1 MAPSARPD
9 AIPPPRL
16 ARLLIVLVLSG
27 LAAPASAQVVGGG
40 LNTRVN
46 GSDGGSCQAGTCRV
60 DGGIGAGPNGFYRF
74 RQFDTRQGVDGVT
87 IDNRG
92 RTNVVVGVT
101 HPQGSFLNK
110 PLALSEAANL
120 FWLSPGGIWLGRGAS
135 FSPVNTLLLST
146 ATSLNLGQGSGF
158 DVLRTTAA
166 EAAGLSGIPDPS
178 QPATLSLGTLQDLGL
193 RAPGPVVLAGGRL
206 QVDRSLLIQ
215 APQSALQAV
224 AGAGSSLQAGEEVS
238 LQAQRLDLSDLQIST
253 GSPGQRGLVTL
264 RTLTPAGER
273 EGGITLTNSTLQGFN
288 VQVSGG
294 SVDLTN
300 SAIEASKGLIRLQ
313 STAPEGGIQLSN
325 SRLDLEAHS
334 LAEISA
340 PALRTLGAATYAITP
355 LIHLQAN
362 GDLSIRDGSQL
373 NASQDL
379 SVLRQALASRGE
391 PPLDP
396 AAISLVST
404 SGNVVLESERAVRI
418 AQSRLS
424 ADASDNLAGN
434 IAIVARGA
442 AEGIQIDASTLSAR
456 GGAGSGDIRLSSASG
471 IGIRASQLL
480 TESGRAPSS
489 DGITAD
495 WDNWLPFTFSGGE
508 ITLLNTSATRPI
520 SVESSRLEALTH
532 TREGVLMPFRFDA
545 TTGATFQLSDNHD
558 ELDAMAVF
566 TTDNSGNPIGVFPQ
580 GRLVLVSDGGI
591 QISNRSQLDA
601 GSHPQADPANLEAF
615 GGRIT
620 LLNRSTGAPLEVL
633 DSSLLNRSDPS
644 TALTFSPFDPSQPLP
659 VGRPGQLELW
669 SAGGLA
675 IRGSQ
680 VDGGQDSTVAL
691 ASLTP
696 ADLQGSSLV
705 RGAGAPLEGIN
716 PRSGQTA
723 LLDPP
728 STGGPEGPISAQ
740 DPVLGRLIEDSRTV
754 GVQAAVQVVITPAP
768 VPTDPPVIT
777 VQRVNPLDPQPPPP
791 PIINPTPQELE
802 TVLGKE
808 GAAPIVALLSP
819 PPTLSSS
826 PPPTLSSS
834 PPPTLSSSLTP
845 RKLPPDPLPSTA
857 TSPVAP
863 ASPIENGSNAV
874 SLVAP
879 SSPIEN
885 GSSKVDLQPSGS
897 RGTALASVGGTSR
910 LASLDAATAAL
921 DFSQSEQRGQRTT
934 LAGLGLASAP
944 GAGQTPTTS
953 WLQEQLRA
961 MGTSLELRL
970 GRPYRPAIVRLSL
983 TPGSRGDA
991 TLDLLYLPPQG
1002 DVQGWRLDVPEV
1014 RLRSLIARLQEQLS
1028 RMEQT
1033 DLETPGTASAQLS
1046 QLLLQ
1051 PLLPALRK
1059 DGINALLLSVD
1070 RGLQGIPYAALPV
1083 APGVLLGDAYALT
1096 LTPSLGLTNLAAT
1109 AGMAVQGR
1117 MLLGGSSRFPNGL
1130 ADLPLVRQELHTL
1143 AAENSSDL
1151 LLDSG
1156 FTDRSLLRAAGSTNY
1171 RRVHL
1176 ATHALFRGGQ
1186 PTVARLYT
1194 SSGELNLSDLA
1205 RSLREGP
1212 SRGGLDLLSLSAC
1225 RTALGDEQS
1234 ELGLVGLALR
1244 TGSRSALGTLWFVDD
1259 AVSAAFFVEFYR
1271 QLARGLPKD
1280 EALRVT
1286 RLAFRQGTIRLQGDR
1301 LVDAQAR
1308 TLVAGLSPGDRRRL
1322 IEGLRHPYFW
1332 AGITLSGS
1340 PW

>member
-1 MAPSARPD
+1 MAPLAPPD
-9 AIPPPRL
+9 PIHPPRL
-16 ARLLIVLVLSG
+16 VRLLIVLVLSG

-120 FWLSPGGIWLGRGAS
+120 FWVSPGGIWLGRGAS

-264 RTLTPAGER
+264 RSLTPAGER

-340 PALRTLGAATYAITP
+340 PAYRPVGVAIYAITP
-355 LIHLQAN
+355 LIHLQAS
-362 GDLSIRDGSQL
+362 GDLSIRDSSQL

-379 SVLRQALASRGE
+379 GNLRQALASRGE

-418 AQSRLS
+418 DQSRLS

-456 GGAGSGDIRLSSASG
+456 GGGGSGDIRLSSAGG
-471 IGIRASQLL
+471 IGISASQLL
-480 TESGRAPSS
+480 TESGRAPSF

-495 WDNWLPFTFSGGE
+495 WDTWLPFTFSGGE
-508 ITLLNTSATRPI
+508 ITLLNTSTTQPI
-520 SVESSRLEALTH
+520 RVDGSRLEALTH
-532 TREGVLMPFRFDA
+532 TREGVLQPFLFDA
-545 TTGATFQLSDNHD
+545 AQQTTFQLSDDHD
-558 ELDAMAVF
+558 VGDAMGF
-566 TTDNSGNPIGVFPQ
+566 TTDNSDNPIGVFPQ

-591 QISNRSQLDA
+591 RISNRSQLDT
-601 GSHPQADPANLEAF
+601 GSHPHADPATLDAF

-620 LLNRSTGAPLEVL
+620 LVNRSAGAALEVQ
-633 DSSLLNRSDPS
+633 DSTLLNRNDPA
-644 TALTFSPFDPSQPLP
+644 TALSFSPYDPSQPLP

-669 SAGGLA
+669 SAGDLA
-675 IRGSQ
+675 IRASQ
-680 VDGGQDSTVAL
+680 VDGGQDGTMTL

-696 ADLQGSSLV
+696 PDLQGSSLV
-705 RGAGAPLEGIN
+705 RGNGGPLEGITL
-716 PRSGQTA
+716 RSGQEA
-723 LLDPP
+723 LLNPP
-728 STGGPEGPISAQ
+728 NVGEPEGPISNQ
-740 DPVLGRLIEDSRTV
+740 DPVLGRLIKDSRTV
-754 GVQAAVQVVITPAP
+754 GEKAAVQVVIKPAP
-768 VPTDPPVIT
+768 DPTEPPVIT
-777 VQRVNPLDPQPPPP
+777 VQRFDPLDPKPPP
-791 PIINPTPQELE
+791 PITISTPEVLE
-802 TVLGKE
+802 QVLSLEQALSKE
-808 GAAPIVALLSP
+808 AAAPIVALLSP
-819 PPTLSSS
+819 PPT
-826 PPPTLSSS
+826 PP
-834 PPPTLSSSLTP
+834 SSLTP
-845 RKLPPDPLPSTA
+845 RKLPPDPVPTPEA
-857 TSPVAP
+857 
-863 ASPIENGSNAV
+863 

-885 GSSKVDLQPSGS
+885 GSNAVNLLAASSLIENASSKVDLQPSGS
-897 RGTALASVGGTSR
+897 RGTALASASGTSR
-910 LASLDAATAAL
+910 QASLDAATAAL
-921 DFSQSEQRGQRTT
+921 GFSQSEQRGQRTT
-934 LAGLGLASAP
+934 L
-944 GAGQTPTTS
+944 
-953 WLQEQLRA
+953 
-961 MGTSLELRL
+961 
-970 GRPYRPAIVRLSL
+970 
-983 TPGSRGDA
+983 
-991 TLDLLYLPPQG
+991 
-1002 DVQGWRLDVPEV
+1002 
-1014 RLRSLIARLQEQLS
+1014 
-1028 RMEQT
+1028 
-1033 DLETPGTASAQLS
+1033 
-1046 QLLLQ
+1046 
-1051 PLLPALRK
+1051 
-1059 DGINALLLSVD
+1059 
-1070 RGLQGIPYAALPV
+1070 
-1083 APGVLLGDAYALT
+1083 
-1096 LTPSLGLTNLAAT
+1096 
-1109 AGMAVQGR
+1109 
-1117 MLLGGSSRFPNGL
+1117 
-1130 ADLPLVRQELHTL
+1130 
-1143 AAENSSDL
+1143 
-1151 LLDSG
+1151 
-1156 FTDRSLLRAAGSTNY
+1156 
-1171 RRVHL
+1171 
-1176 ATHALFRGGQ
+1176 
-1186 PTVARLYT
+1186 
-1194 SSGELNLSDLA
+1194 
-1205 RSLREGP
+1205 
-1212 SRGGLDLLSLSAC
+1212 
-1225 RTALGDEQS
+1225 
-1234 ELGLVGLALR
+1234 
-1244 TGSRSALGTLWFVDD
+1244 
-1259 AVSAAFFVEFYR
+1259 
-1271 QLARGLPKD
+1271 
-1280 EALRVT
+1280 
-1286 RLAFRQGTIRLQGDR
+1286 
-1301 LVDAQAR
+1301 
-1308 TLVAGLSPGDRRRL
+1308 
-1322 IEGLRHPYFW
+1322 
-1332 AGITLSGS
+1332 
-1340 PW
+1340 

>member
-9 AIPPPRL
+9 AIPPQRL
-16 ARLLIVLVLSG
+16 GRRLFTLLVCG

-74 RQFDTRQGVDGVT
+74 RRFDTRQGVEGVT

-101 HPQGSFLNK
+101 HAQGTFLNK

-120 FWLSPGGIWLGRGAS
+120 FWVSPGGIWLGRGAS

-146 ATSLNLGQGSGF
+146 ATSLNLGQGKGF
-158 DVLRTTAA
+158 DVLRTTA
-166 EAAGLSGIPDPS
+166 EETAGLNGVPDLS
-178 QPATLSLGTLQDLGL
+178 QPAQVSMATLNDLGL
-193 RAPGPVVLAGGRL
+193 AAPGPVVLAGGRL

-215 APQSALQAV
+215 APLSALQAV
-224 AGAGSSLQAGEEVS
+224 TGAGSSLQAGEEVT
-238 LQAQRLDLSDLQIST
+238 LQAQRLDLSDLQLST

-273 EGGITLTNSTLQGFN
+273 EGGIALANSTLQGLV
-288 VQVSGG
+288 VQVIGG

-300 SAIEASKGLIRLQ
+300 SVIEAPKGLIRLQ

-334 LAEISA
+334 LADLSS
-340 PALRTLGAATYAITP
+340 PVFRTGGAATYGITP
-355 LIHLQAN
+355 LIHLQAS
-362 GDLSIRDGSQL
+362 GELSIRDKSQL

-379 SVLRQALASRGE
+379 SVLRQTLASQGE
-391 PPLDP
+391 PPLDS

-418 AQSRLS
+418 AHSTLR
-424 ADASDNLAGN
+424 ADASDNLSGN
-434 IAIVARGA
+434 IGIVARGA
-442 AEGIQIDASTLSAR
+442 DGGIQIDASTLSAR
-456 GGAGSGDIRLSSASG
+456 GGAGSGDIRLSSAAG
-471 IGIRASQLL
+471 IGIRSSQLL
-480 TESGRAPSS
+480 TETGRAPSS
-489 DGITAD
+489 NGSTAD
-495 WDNWLPFTFSGGE
+495 WDSWLPFTFSGGE
-508 ITLLNTSATRPI
+508 ITLLNTSTTRPI
-520 SVESSRLEALTH
+520 SVEGSRLDALTH
-532 TREGVLMPFRFDA
+532 TRDGVLQPNLFDA
-545 TTGATFQLSDNHD
+545 TTGSPFQLSDDHD
-558 ELDAMAVF
+558 AGDGMGF
-566 TTDNSGNPIGVFPQ
+566 TNDNNGNPIGVFPQ
-580 GRLVLVSDGGI
+580 GRLMLVSDGGI
-591 QISNRSQLDA
+591 RISNRSQLDA
-601 GSHPQADPANLEAF
+601 GSHLPADPANLEAF

-620 LLNRSTGAPLEVL
+620 LLNRSTGAALEVL

-644 TALTFSPFDPSQPLP
+644 TALTFSLSDPSQPLL

-675 IRGSQ
+675 IRGSL
-680 VDGGQDSTVAL
+680 VDGGQDGTVTL

-705 RGAGAPLEGIN
+705 RGTGAPLEAIN
-716 PRSGQTA
+716 LRSGQAA
-723 LLDPP
+723 LLNPP
-728 STGGPEGPISAQ
+728 STRGSEGPIGVQ
-740 DPVLGRLIEDSRTV
+740 DPVLSRLFEESRTV
-754 GVQAAVQVVITPAP
+754 GVKAAVQVVITPAP
-768 VPTDPPVIT
+768 VPNDPPVIKI
-777 VQRVNPLDPQPPPP
+777 QRFNPLDPKPPPP
-791 PIINPTPQELE
+791 PITNPTPQELE

-819 PPTLSSS
+819 PLTSSTFS
-826 PPPTLSSS
+826 LT
-834 PPPTLSSSLTP
+834 TFSLTP
-845 RKLPPDPLPSTA
+845 RELPPDPVLSAA
-857 TSPVAP
+857 TSMVAP
-863 ASPIENGSNAV
+863 ASPIETA
-874 SLVAP
+874 
-879 SSPIEN
+879 
-885 GSSKVDLQPSGS
+885 SSKVDPQPSGS
-897 RGTALASVGGTSR
+897 TVTAVASASGTSR
-910 LASLDAATAAL
+910 QASLDAATAAL
-921 DFSQSEQRGQRTT
+921 GFSQSEQQSQRTT
-934 LAGLGLASAP
+934 LEGLGLASAP
-944 GAGQTPTTS
+944 GAGQIPTTS

-961 MGTSLELRL
+961 MGTSLDRRL
-970 GRPYRPAIVRLSL
+970 SSPYRPAIVRLSL
-983 TPGSRGDA
+983 TPGSRGDG
-991 TLDLLYLPPQG
+991 TLDLLYLPPHG
-1002 DVQGWRLDVPEV
+1002 NVQGWRVDVPEV

-1028 RMEQT
+1028 RMEQP
-1033 DLETPGTASAQLS
+1033 DLESPGTASAQLS

-1051 PLLPALRK
+1051 PLLPSLRK

-1070 RGLQGIPYAALPV
+1070 RGLQAIPYAALPV
-1083 APGVLLGDAYALT
+1083 APGVLLGDVYALT

-1109 AGMAVQGR
+1109 AGILGPGR
-1117 MLLGGSSRFPNGL
+1117 MLLGGSSRFTNGL
-1130 ADLPLVRQELHTL
+1130 ADLPLVRQELQTL

-1151 LLDSG
+1151 LLDAG
-1156 FTDRSLLRAAGSTNY
+1156 FSDRSLLLAAGSTNY

-1176 ATHALFRGGQ
+1176 ATHAEFRGGR

-1194 SSGELNLSDLA
+1194 SSGDLNLSDLA
-1205 RSLREGP
+1205 RTLREGP
-1212 SRGGLDLLSLSAC
+1212 NRGGLDLLSLSAC

-1271 QLARGLPKD
+1271 QLGRGLPKD

-1286 RLAFRQGTIRLQGDR
+1286 RLAFRQGAIRLQGDR
-1301 LVDAQAR
+1301 IVDAQAR
-1308 TLVAGLSPGDRRRL
+1308 TLVAGLSPGDRLRL
-1322 IEGLRHPYFW
+1322 AQGLSHPYFW
-1332 AGITLSGS
+1332 AGMTLSGS

>member
-9 AIPPPRL
+9 AIPPQRL
-16 ARLLIVLVLSG
+16 GRRLFTLLVCG

-60 DGGIGAGPNGFYRF
+60 EGGIGAGPNGFYRF

-101 HPQGSFLNK
+101 APQGTFLNK

-146 ATSLNLGQGSGF
+146 ATSLNLGQGKGF
-158 DVLRTTAA
+158 DALRTTA
-166 EAAGLSGIPDPS
+166 EQAAGLNGVPDPS
-178 QPATLSLGTLQDLGL
+178 QPAIVSKASLNDLGL
-193 RAPGPVVLAGGRL
+193 AAPGPVVLAGGRL

-215 APQSALQAV
+215 APLSALQAV

-238 LQAQRLDLSDLQIST
+238 LQAQRLNLSDLQIST

-273 EGGITLTNSTLQGFN
+273 EGSIALADSTLQGRV
-288 VQVSGG
+288 VQVVGG

-300 SAIEASKGLIRLQ
+300 SAIEAPKGLIRLQ

-334 LAEISA
+334 LAELSA
-340 PALRTLGAATYAITP
+340 PAFRTLGAATYAITP
-355 LIHLQAN
+355 LIHLQAS

-379 SVLRQALASRGE
+379 NVLRQELASRGE

-418 AQSRLS
+418 DRSRLR

-434 IAIVARGA
+434 IGIVARGA
-442 AEGIQIDASTLSAR
+442 AEGIQVDASTLSAR

-480 TESGRAPSS
+480 SESGRAPSS

-495 WDNWLPFTFSGGE
+495 WDTWLPFTFSGGE
-508 ITLLNTSATRPI
+508 ITLLNTSETRPI

-545 TTGATFQLSDNHD
+545 TTGASFQLSDNHD
-558 ELDAMAVF
+558 ELDSMAVF

-675 IRGSQ
+675 ILGSQ

-777 VQRVNPLDPQPPPP
+777 VLRVNPLDPKPPPP

-819 PPTLSSS
+819 PPT
-826 PPPTLSSS
+826 P
-834 PPPTLSSSLTP
+834 SSSLTP

-857 TSPVAP
+857 VSP
-863 ASPIENGSNAV
+863 
-874 SLVAP
+874 VAP

-885 GSSKVDLQPSGS
+885 ASSKVDLQPGGS

-910 LASLDAATAAL
+910 QTSLDAATAAL
-921 DFSQSEQRGQRTT
+921 GFSQSEQRSQRTT
-934 LAGLGLASAP
+934 LEGLGLASAP

-953 WLQEQLRA
+953 WLQEQMRA
-961 MGTSLELRL
+961 MGTSLERRL

-1028 RMEQT
+1028 RMEQP
-1033 DLETPGTASAQLS
+1033 DLEAPGTASSQLS

-1070 RGLQGIPYAALPV
+1070 RGLQAIPYAALPV

-1130 ADLPLVRQELHTL
+1130 ADLPLVRQELQTL

-1151 LLDSG
+1151 LLDSD
-1156 FTDRSLLRAAGSTNY
+1156 FSERSLLLAAGSTNY

-1176 ATHALFRGGQ
+1176 ATHAVFQGGR

-1271 QLARGLPKD
+1271 QLGRGLPKD

-1286 RLAFRQGTIRLQGDR
+1286 RLAFRQGTIRLQDDR
-1301 LVDAQAR
+1301 IVDAQAK
-1308 TLVAGLSPGDRRRL
+1308 TLVAGLSPGDRLRL
-1322 IEGLRHPYFW
+1322 AEGLSHPYFW
-1332 AGITLSGS
+1332 AGMTLSGS

>member
-1 MAPSARPD
+1 MAPSARTD
-9 AIPPPRL
+9 AIPPQHLGRRL
-16 ARLLIVLVLSG
+16 FTLVVCG

-101 HPQGSFLNK
+101 APQGTFLNK

-146 ATSLNLGQGSGF
+146 ATSLNLGQGKGF
-158 DVLRTTAA
+158 DALRTTA
-166 EAAGLSGIPDPS
+166 EQAAGLNGVPDPS
-178 QPATLSLGTLQDLGL
+178 QPAIVSMGTLNDLGL
-193 RAPGPVVLAGGRL
+193 TAPGPVVLAGGRL

-215 APQSALQAV
+215 APLSALQAV

-238 LQAQRLDLSDLQIST
+238 LQAQRLNLSDLQIST
-253 GSPGQRGLVTL
+253 GSPGQLGLVTL

-273 EGGITLTNSTLQGFN
+273 EGGIALADSTLQGHV
-288 VQVSGG
+288 VQVVGG

-300 SAIEASKGLIRLQ
+300 SAIEAPKGLIRLQ

-334 LAEISA
+334 LAELSA
-340 PALRTLGAATYAITP
+340 PASRILGGATYAITP
-355 LIHLQAN
+355 LIHLQAS

-379 SVLRQALASRGE
+379 SVVRQALASRGE

-418 AQSRLS
+418 AHSSLR
-424 ADASDNLAGN
+424 ADASDNLSGN
-434 IAIVARGA
+434 IGIVARGA
-442 AEGIQIDASTLSAR
+442 AEGIQVDASTLSAR

-480 TESGRAPSS
+480 SESGRAPSS

-495 WDNWLPFTFSGGE
+495 WDTWLPFTFSGGE

-532 TREGVLMPFRFDA
+532 TREGALQPFRFDA
-545 TTGATFQLSDNHD
+545 TTGATFQLDDVHD
-558 ELDAMAVF
+558 VGDAMAVF

-644 TALTFSPFDPSQPLP
+644 TALTFSPFDPSQPLLL
-659 VGRPGQLELW
+659 GRPGQLELW

-754 GVQAAVQVVITPAP
+754 RVQAAVQVVFTTAP
-768 VPTDPPVIT
+768 VPTDPLVIT

-791 PIINPTPQELE
+791 PIINPTPKELE

-826 PPPTLSSS
+826 
-834 PPPTLSSSLTP
+834 LTP

-857 TSPVAP
+857 TSPAPP

-879 SSPIEN
+879 SSPIKN
-885 GSSKVDLQPSGS
+885 ASSKVDLQPSGS
-897 RGTALASVGGTSR
+897 RGTALASVGDTSR
-910 LASLDAATAAL
+910 QASVDAATAAL
-921 DFSQSEQRGQRTT
+921 DFSQSEQRSQRTT
-934 LAGLGLASAP
+934 LEGLGLASAP

-953 WLQEQLRA
+953 WLQEQMRA

-1014 RLRSLIARLQEQLS
+1014 RLRSLTARLQEQLS
-1028 RMEQT
+1028 RMEQP
-1033 DLETPGTASAQLS
+1033 DLEAPGTASAQLS

-1070 RGLQGIPYAALPV
+1070 RGLQAIPYAALPV

-1109 AGMAVQGR
+1109 AGMPVPGR

-1130 ADLPLVRQELHTL
+1130 ADLPLVRQELQTL

-1156 FTDRSLLRAAGSTNY
+1156 FSERSLLLAAGSTNY

-1176 ATHALFRGGQ
+1176 ATHAEFRGGR

-1271 QLARGLPKD
+1271 QLGRGLPKD

-1286 RLAFRQGTIRLQGDR
+1286 RLAFRQGTIRLQDDR
-1301 LVDAQAR
+1301 IVDAQAK
-1308 TLVAGLSPGDRRRL
+1308 TLVAGLSPSDRLRL
-1322 IEGLRHPYFW
+1322 AEGLSHPYFW
-1332 AGITLSGS
+1332 AGMTLSGS

>member
-9 AIPPPRL
+9 AIPPQRL
-16 ARLLIVLVLSG
+16 GRRLFTLLVCG

-60 DGGIGAGPNGFYRF
+60 EGGIGAGPNGFYRF

-101 HPQGSFLNK
+101 APQGTFLNK

-146 ATSLNLGQGSGF
+146 ATSLNLGQGKGF
-158 DVLRTTAA
+158 DALRTTA
-166 EAAGLSGIPDPS
+166 EQAAGLNGVPDPS
-178 QPATLSLGTLQDLGL
+178 QPAIVSKASLNDLGL
-193 RAPGPVVLAGGRL
+193 AAPGPVVLAGGRL

-215 APQSALQAV
+215 APLSALQAV

-238 LQAQRLDLSDLQIST
+238 LQAQRLNLSDLQIST

-264 RTLTPAGER
+264 GTLTPAGER
-273 EGGITLTNSTLQGFN
+273 EGGIALADSTLQGRV
-288 VQVSGG
+288 VQVVGG

-300 SAIEASKGLIRLQ
+300 SAIEAPKGLIRLQ

-334 LAEISA
+334 LAELSA
-340 PALRTLGAATYAITP
+340 PAFRTLGAATYAITP
-355 LIHLQAN
+355 LIHLQAS

-379 SVLRQALASRGE
+379 NVLRQALASRGE

-418 AQSRLS
+418 DRSRLR

-434 IAIVARGA
+434 IGIVARGA
-442 AEGIQIDASTLSAR
+442 AEGIQVDASTLSAR

-480 TESGRAPSS
+480 SESGRAPSS

-495 WDNWLPFTFSGGE
+495 WDTWLPFTFSGGE
-508 ITLLNTSATRPI
+508 ITLLNTSETRPI

-545 TTGATFQLSDNHD
+545 TTGATFQLDDVHD
-558 ELDAMAVF
+558 VGDAMAL
-566 TTDNSGNPIGVFPQ
+566 TYDNSGNPIGVFPQ

-591 QISNRSQLDA
+591 QISKLSQLDA

-675 IRGSQ
+675 ILGSQ

-777 VQRVNPLDPQPPPP
+777 VLRVNPLDPKPPPP

-819 PPTLSSS
+819 PPT
-826 PPPTLSSS
+826 P
-834 PPPTLSSSLTP
+834 SSSLTP

-863 ASPIENGSNAV
+863 
-874 SLVAP
+874 

-885 GSSKVDLQPSGS
+885 ASSKIDLQPGGS

-910 LASLDAATAAL
+910 KTSLDAATAAL
-921 DFSQSEQRGQRTT
+921 GFSQSEQRSQRTT
-934 LAGLGLASAP
+934 LEGLGLASAP

-961 MGTSLELRL
+961 MGTSLERRL

-1028 RMEQT
+1028 RMEQP
-1033 DLETPGTASAQLS
+1033 DLEAPGTASSQLS

-1070 RGLQGIPYAALPV
+1070 RGLQAIPYAALPV

-1130 ADLPLVRQELHTL
+1130 ADLPLVRQELQTL

-1151 LLDSG
+1151 LLDSD
-1156 FTDRSLLRAAGSTNY
+1156 FSERSLLLAAGSTNY

-1176 ATHALFRGGQ
+1176 ATHAVFRGGR

-1271 QLARGLPKD
+1271 QLGRGLPKD

-1286 RLAFRQGTIRLQGDR
+1286 RLAFRQGTIRLQDDR
-1301 LVDAQAR
+1301 IVDAQAK
-1308 TLVAGLSPGDRRRL
+1308 TLVAGLSPGDRLRL
-1322 IEGLRHPYFW
+1322 AEGLSHPYFW
-1332 AGITLSGS
+1332 AGMTLSGS

>member
-9 AIPPPRL
+9 AIHPQRL
-16 ARLLIVLVLSG
+16 GRRLFTLLVCG

-60 DGGIGAGPNGFYRF
+60 EGGIGAGPNGFYRF

-101 HPQGSFLNK
+101 APQGTFLNK

-146 ATSLNLGQGSGF
+146 ATSLNLGQGKGF
-158 DVLRTTAA
+158 DALRTTA
-166 EAAGLSGIPDPS
+166 EQAAGLNGVPDPS
-178 QPATLSLGTLQDLGL
+178 QPAIVSKASLNDLGL
-193 RAPGPVVLAGGRL
+193 TAPGPVVLAGGRL

-215 APQSALQAV
+215 APLSTLQAV

-238 LQAQRLDLSDLQIST
+238 LQAQRLNLSDLQIST

-264 RTLTPAGER
+264 GTLTPADER
-273 EGGITLTNSTLQGFN
+273 EGGIALADSTLQGRV
-288 VQVSGG
+288 VQVVGG

-300 SAIEASKGLIRLQ
+300 SAIEAPKGLIRLQ

-334 LAEISA
+334 LAELSA
-340 PALRTLGAATYAITP
+340 PASITLGAATYEITP
-355 LIHLQAN
+355 LIHLQAS
-362 GDLSIRDGSQL
+362 GDLSIRAGSQL

-379 SVLRQALASRGE
+379 NVLRQELASRGE

-396 AAISLVST
+396 AAISLLST

-418 AQSRLS
+418 AHSSLR

-434 IAIVARGA
+434 IGIVARGA
-442 AEGIQIDASTLSAR
+442 AEGIQVDASTLSAR

-480 TESGRAPSS
+480 SESGRAPSS

-495 WDNWLPFTFSGGE
+495 WDTWLPFTFSGGE
-508 ITLLNTSATRPI
+508 ITLLNTSETRPI

-545 TTGATFQLSDNHD
+545 TTGATFQLDDVHD
-558 ELDAMAVF
+558 VGDAMAL
-566 TTDNSGNPIGVFPQ
+566 TYDNSGNPIGVFPQ

-669 SAGGLA
+669 SAGALA
-675 IRGSQ
+675 ILGSQ

-728 STGGPEGPISAQ
+728 STGGPEGPISAH

-777 VQRVNPLDPQPPPP
+777 VLRVNPLDPKPPPP

-863 ASPIENGSNAV
+863 ASPIENASR
-874 SLVAP
+874 
-879 SSPIEN
+879 
-885 GSSKVDLQPSGS
+885 KVDLQPSGS

-953 WLQEQLRA
+953 WLQEQMRA
-961 MGTSLELRL
+961 MGTSLERRL

-1028 RMEQT
+1028 RMEQPE
-1033 DLETPGTASAQLS
+1033 LEAPGTASAQLS

-1070 RGLQGIPYAALPV
+1070 RGLQAIPYAALPV

-1109 AGMAVQGR
+1109 AGMPVQGR

-1130 ADLPLVRQELHTL
+1130 ADLPLVRQELQTL

-1156 FTDRSLLRAAGSTNY
+1156 FSERSLLLAAGSTNY

-1176 ATHALFRGGQ
+1176 ATHAEFRGGR

-1205 RSLREGP
+1205 RTLREGP

-1271 QLARGLPKD
+1271 QLGRGLPKD

-1286 RLAFRQGTIRLQGDR
+1286 RLAFRQGTIRLQDDR
-1301 LVDAQAR
+1301 IVDAQAK
-1308 TLVAGLSPGDRRRL
+1308 TLVAGLSPGDRLRL
-1322 IEGLRHPYFW
+1322 AEGLSHPYFW

>member
-9 AIPPPRL
+9 AIPPQRL
-16 ARLLIVLVLSG
+16 GRRLFTLLVCG

-60 DGGIGAGPNGFYRF
+60 EGGIGAGPNGFYRF

-101 HPQGSFLNK
+101 APQGTFLNK

-146 ATSLNLGQGSGF
+146 ATSLNLGQGKGF
-158 DVLRTTAA
+158 DALRTTA
-166 EAAGLSGIPDPS
+166 EQAAGLNGVPDPS
-178 QPATLSLGTLQDLGL
+178 QPAIVSMGTLNDLGL
-193 RAPGPVVLAGGRL
+193 AAPGPVVLAGGRL

-215 APQSALQAV
+215 APLSALQAV

-238 LQAQRLDLSDLQIST
+238 LQAQRLNLSDLQIST

-264 RTLTPAGER
+264 GTLTPAGER
-273 EGGITLTNSTLQGFN
+273 EGGIALADSTLQGRV
-288 VQVSGG
+288 VQVVGG

-300 SAIEASKGLIRLQ
+300 SAIEAPKGLIRLQ

-334 LAEISA
+334 LAELSA
-340 PALRTLGAATYAITP
+340 PAFRTLGAATYAITP
-355 LIHLQAN
+355 LIHLQAS

-379 SVLRQALASRGE
+379 NVLRQELASRGE

-418 AQSRLS
+418 DRSRLR

-434 IAIVARGA
+434 IGIVARGA
-442 AEGIQIDASTLSAR
+442 AEGIQVDASTLSAR

-480 TESGRAPSS
+480 SESGRAPSS

-495 WDNWLPFTFSGGE
+495 WDTWLPFTFSGGE
-508 ITLLNTSATRPI
+508 ITLLNTSETRPI

-545 TTGATFQLSDNHD
+545 TTGATFQLDDVHD
-558 ELDAMAVF
+558 VGDAMAL
-566 TTDNSGNPIGVFPQ
+566 TYDNSGNPIGVFPQ

-591 QISNRSQLDA
+591 QISKLSQLDA

-675 IRGSQ
+675 ILGSQ

-777 VQRVNPLDPQPPPP
+777 VLRVNPLDPKPPPP

-819 PPTLSSS
+819 PPT
-826 PPPTLSSS
+826 P
-834 PPPTLSSSLTP
+834 SSSLTP

-863 ASPIENGSNAV
+863 
-874 SLVAP
+874 

-885 GSSKVDLQPSGS
+885 ASSKIDLQPGGS

-910 LASLDAATAAL
+910 KTSLDAATAAL
-921 DFSQSEQRGQRTT
+921 GFSQSEQRSQRTT
-934 LAGLGLASAP
+934 LEGLGLASAP

-961 MGTSLELRL
+961 MGTSLERRL

-1028 RMEQT
+1028 RMEQP
-1033 DLETPGTASAQLS
+1033 DLEAPGTASSQLS

-1070 RGLQGIPYAALPV
+1070 RRGLQAIPYAALPV

-1130 ADLPLVRQELHTL
+1130 ADLPLVRQELQTL

-1151 LLDSG
+1151 LLDSD
-1156 FTDRSLLRAAGSTNY
+1156 FSERSLLLAAGSTNY

-1176 ATHALFRGGQ
+1176 ATHAVFRGGR

-1271 QLARGLPKD
+1271 QLGRGLPKD

-1286 RLAFRQGTIRLQGDR
+1286 RLAFRQGTIRLQDDR
-1301 LVDAQAR
+1301 IVDAQAK
-1308 TLVAGLSPGDRRRL
+1308 TLVAGLSPGDRLRL
-1322 IEGLRHPYFW
+1322 AEGLSHPYFW
-1332 AGITLSGS
+1332 AGMTLSGS

>member
-1 MAPSARPD
+1 MAPFAPSDP
-9 AIPPPRL
+9 IHPPRPV
-16 ARLLIVLVLSG
+16 RLLVVLLLSG
-27 LAAPASAQVVGGG
+27 LAAPAGAQVVGGG

-166 EAAGLSGIPDPS
+166 EAAGLSGVPDPS

-264 RTLTPAGER
+264 RTLTAAGER

-288 VQVSGG
+288 VQAIGG

-325 SRLDLEAHS
+325 SRLDLEPHS
-334 LAEISA
+334 LAELSA
-340 PALRTLGAATYAITP
+340 PALRILGGATYAITP
-355 LIHLQAN
+355 LIHLQAS

-379 SVLRQALASRGE
+379 NVLRQALASRGE

-418 AQSRLS
+418 AHSSLR

-434 IAIVARGA
+434 IGIVARGA

-495 WDNWLPFTFSGGE
+495 WDSWLPFTFSGGE

-532 TREGVLMPFRFDA
+532 TREGVLQPFRFDA
-545 TTGATFQLSDNHD
+545 TTGSSFLFSDVHD
-558 ELDAMAVF
+558 ELDSMAVF
-566 TTDNSGNPIGVFPQ
+566 TTDNSGNPIGVFPE

-644 TALTFSPFDPSQPLP
+644 TALTFSPFDPSQPLLL
-659 VGRPGQLELW
+659 GRPGQLELW

-723 LLDPP
+723 LLNPP

-740 DPVLGRLIEDSRTV
+740 DPVLGRLIDLSRTV

-791 PIINPTPQELE
+791 PIINPTPLELE

-826 PPPTLSSS
+826 
-834 PPPTLSSSLTP
+834 LTP

-857 TSPVAP
+857 TSMVAP

-885 GSSKVDLQPSGS
+885 ASSRVDLQPSGS

-910 LASLDAATAAL
+910 QASLDAATAAL
-921 DFSQSEQRGQRTT
+921 DFSQSEQRSQRTT
-934 LAGLGLASAP
+934 LEGLGLASAP

-961 MGTSLELRL
+961 VGTSLELRL

-983 TPGSRGDA
+983 TPGSRGDG

-1028 RMEQT
+1028 RMEQP
-1033 DLETPGTASAQLS
+1033 DLEAPGTASAQLS

-1070 RGLQGIPYAALPV
+1070 RGLQAIPYAALPV

-1109 AGMAVQGR
+1109 AGMAVPGR
-1117 MLLGGSSRFPNGL
+1117 MLLGGSSRFANGL
-1130 ADLPLVRQELHTL
+1130 ADLPLVRQELQTL

-1156 FTDRSLLRAAGSTNY
+1156 FSERSLLLAAGSTNY

-1176 ATHALFRGGQ
+1176 VTHAEFRGGR

-1271 QLARGLPKD
+1271 QLGRGLPKD

-1286 RLAFRQGTIRLQGDR
+1286 RLAFRQGTIRLQDDR
-1301 LVDAQAR
+1301 IVDAQAK
-1308 TLVAGLSPGDRRRL
+1308 TLVAGLSPGDRL
-1322 IEGLRHPYFW
+1322 GLAEGLSHPYFW
-1332 AGITLSGS
+1332 AGMTLSGS

>member
-9 AIPPPRL
+9 AIPPQRL
-16 ARLLIVLVLSG
+16 GRRLFTLLVCG

-60 DGGIGAGPNGFYRF
+60 EGGIGAGPNGFYRF

-101 HPQGSFLNK
+101 APQGTFLNK

-146 ATSLNLGQGSGF
+146 ATSLNLGQGKGF
-158 DVLRTTAA
+158 DALRTTA
-166 EAAGLSGIPDPS
+166 EQAAGLNGVPDPS
-178 QPATLSLGTLQDLGL
+178 QPAIVSKASLNDLGL
-193 RAPGPVVLAGGRL
+193 TAPGPVVLAGGRL

-215 APQSALQAV
+215 APLSTLQAV

-238 LQAQRLDLSDLQIST
+238 LQAQRLNLSDLQIST

-264 RTLTPAGER
+264 GTLTPADER
-273 EGGITLTNSTLQGFN
+273 EGGIALADSTLQGRV
-288 VQVSGG
+288 VQVVGG

-300 SAIEASKGLIRLQ
+300 SAIEAPKGLIRLQ

-334 LAEISA
+334 LAELSA
-340 PALRTLGAATYAITP
+340 PASITLGAATYEITP
-355 LIHLQAN
+355 LIHLQAS
-362 GDLSIRDGSQL
+362 GDLSIREGSQL

-379 SVLRQALASRGE
+379 NVLRQALASQGE

-418 AQSRLS
+418 AHSSLR

-434 IAIVARGA
+434 IGIVARGA
-442 AEGIQIDASTLSAR
+442 AEGIQVDASTLSAR

-480 TESGRAPSS
+480 SESGRAPSS

-495 WDNWLPFTFSGGE
+495 WDGWLPFTFSGGE

-520 SVESSRLEALTH
+520 SVEGSRLEALTH
-532 TREGVLMPFRFDA
+532 TREGVLMP
-545 TTGATFQLSDNHD
+545 TGYSFQLSDVHD

-591 QISNRSQLDA
+591 QISNRSELDA
-601 GSHPQADPANLEAF
+601 GSHPHADPANLEAF

-675 IRGSQ
+675 ILGSQ

-696 ADLQGSSLV
+696 AALQGSSLV

-777 VQRVNPLDPQPPPP
+777 VLRVNPLDPKPPPP

-826 PPPTLSSS
+826 
-834 PPPTLSSSLTP
+834 LTP
-845 RKLPPDPLPSTA
+845 RKLQPDPLPSTA

-863 ASPIENGSNAV
+863 
-874 SLVAP
+874 

-885 GSSKVDLQPSGS
+885 SSKVDLQPSGS
-897 RGTALASVGGTSR
+897 RGTALANVGGTNR
-910 LASLDAATAAL
+910 QASLDAATAAL
-921 DFSQSEQRGQRTT
+921 GFSQSEQRGQRST

-983 TPGSRGDA
+983 TPGSRGDG

-1028 RMEQT
+1028 RMEQPE
-1033 DLETPGTASAQLS
+1033 LEAPGTASAQLS

-1070 RGLQGIPYAALPV
+1070 RGLQAIPYAALPV

-1109 AGMAVQGR
+1109 AGMAVPGR

-1130 ADLPLVRQELHTL
+1130 ADLPLVRQELQTL

-1156 FTDRSLLRAAGSTNY
+1156 FSERSLLLAAGSTNY

-1176 ATHALFRGGQ
+1176 ATHAEFRGGR

-1205 RSLREGP
+1205 RTLREGP

-1271 QLARGLPKD
+1271 QLGRGLPKD

-1286 RLAFRQGTIRLQGDR
+1286 RLAFRQGTIRLQDDR
-1301 LVDAQAR
+1301 IVDAQAK
-1308 TLVAGLSPGDRRRL
+1308 TLVAGLSPGDRLRL
-1322 IEGLRHPYFW
+1322 AEGLSHPYFW

>member
-9 AIPPPRL
+9 AIPPQRL
-16 ARLLIVLVLSG
+16 GRRLFALLLCG

-101 HPQGSFLNK
+101 APQGTFLNK

-120 FWLSPGGIWLGRGAS
+120 FWVSPGGIWLGRGAS

-146 ATSLNLGQGSGF
+146 ATSLNLGQGKGF
-158 DVLRTTAA
+158 DVLRTTAE
-166 EAAGLSGIPDPS
+166 EAAGLNGVPDPS
-178 QPATLSLGTLQDLGL
+178 QPATLSLATLQDLGL

-224 AGAGSSLQAGEEVS
+224 AGAGSSLQAGEEVT
-238 LQAQRLDLSDLQIST
+238 LQVQRLDLSDLQIRA
-253 GSPGQRGLVTL
+253 GSPDQRGLVTL
-264 RTLTPAGER
+264 RTLTPDGER
-273 EGGITLTNSTLQGFN
+273 EGGISLTGSTLQGHV

-300 SAIEASKGLIRLQ
+300 SAIVAPKGLIRLQ
-313 STAPEGGIQLSN
+313 STAAEGGIQLSN
-325 SRLDLEAHS
+325 SRLDVQAHS
-334 LAEISA
+334 LADLSA
-340 PALRTLGAATYAITP
+340 PAFRTVGEAIYNITP
-355 LIHLQAN
+355 LIHLQAS
-362 GDLSIRDGSQL
+362 GVLSIRDGSQL

-379 SVLRQALASRGE
+379 GNLRQALASQGD

-418 AQSRLS
+418 AQSTLR

-456 GGAGSGDIRLSSASG
+456 GGGGSGDIRLSSAGG
-471 IGIRASQLL
+471 IGISASQLL

-495 WDNWLPFTFSGGE
+495 WDTWLPFTFSGGE
-508 ITLLNTSATRPI
+508 ITLLNTSTTQPI
-520 SVESSRLEALTH
+520 RVDGSRLEALTH
-532 TREGVLMPFRFDA
+532 TREGVLQPFLFDA
-545 TTGATFQLSDNHD
+545 AQETTFPLDDLHD
-558 ELDAMAVF
+558 VGDAMGF
-566 TTDNSGNPIGVFPQ
+566 TTDNSDNPIGVFPQ

-591 QISNRSQLDA
+591 RISNRSQLDT
-601 GSHPQADPANLEAF
+601 GSHPHADPATLDAF

-620 LLNRSTGAPLEVL
+620 LVNRSAGAALEVQ
-633 DSSLLNRSDPS
+633 DSTLLNRSDPA
-644 TALTFSPFDPSQPLP
+644 TALTFSPYDPSQPLP
-659 VGRPGQLELW
+659 VGRTGQLELW

-675 IRGSQ
+675 IRASQ
-680 VDGGQDSTVAL
+680 VDGGQDGTMTL

-696 ADLQGSSLV
+696 PDLQGSSLV
-705 RGAGAPLEGIN
+705 RGTGAPLEGIT
-716 PRSGQTA
+716 PRSGQEA
-723 LLDPP
+723 LLNPP
-728 STGGPEGPISAQ
+728 NIGGPEGPISNQ
-740 DPVLGRLIEDSRTV
+740 DPVLGRLIKDSRTV
-754 GVQAAVQVVITPAP
+754 GEKAAVQVVIKPAP
-768 VPTDPPVIT
+768 VPTEPPVIT
-777 VQRVNPLDPQPPPP
+777 VQRVDPLDPKPPPP
-791 PIINPTPQELE
+791 PITNPTPEVLE
-802 TVLGKE
+802 KVLSKE
-808 GAAPIVALLSP
+808 AAAPIVALLSP
-819 PPTLSSS
+819 PPS
-826 PPPTLSSS
+826 PP
-834 PPPTLSSSLTP
+834 SSLTP
-845 RKLPPDPLPSTA
+845 RKLPPDPVPTPEA
-857 TSPVAP
+857 
-863 ASPIENGSNAV
+863 

-885 GSSKVDLQPSGS
+885 ASNASSLIDLQPSGS
-897 RGTALASVGGTSR
+897 RVNALASVSGGSR
-910 LASLDAATAAL
+910 QASLDAATADL
-921 DFSQSEQRGQRTT
+921 GFRQSEQRGQRNT
-934 LAGLGLASAP
+934 LEGLGLVAAP
-944 GAGQTPTTS
+944 GAGQIPTTA
-953 WLQEQLRA
+953 WLQEQMRA
-961 MGTSLELRL
+961 MSTSLEQRL
-970 GRPYRPAIVRLSL
+970 ARPYRPAIVRLSL
-983 TPGSRGDA
+983 TPGSQGEVA
-991 TLDLLYLPPQG
+991 LDLLYLPPQG
-1002 DVQGWRLDVPEV
+1002 DVQGWRTQVPQA
-1014 RLRSLIARLQEQLS
+1014 RLRSLITRLQEQLS
-1028 RMEQT
+1028 RMEQP
-1033 DLETPGTASAQLS
+1033 DLESPGAASAQLS

-1051 PLLPALRK
+1051 PLLPSLRK

-1070 RGLQGIPYAALPV
+1070 RGLQAIPYAALPV

-1109 AGMAVQGR
+1109 VGNPDRGR
-1117 MLLGGSSRFPNGL
+1117 MLLGGTSRFPNGL
-1130 ADLPLVRQELHTL
+1130 AELPLVRQELQTL

-1151 LLDSG
+1151 LLDTAFS
-1156 FTDRSLLRAAGSTNY
+1156 DRSLLLAASSANY

-1176 ATHALFRGGQ
+1176 ATHAEFRGGR
-1186 PTVARLYT
+1186 PTVAWLYT
-1194 SSGELNLSDLA
+1194 ASGNLNLSDLA

-1286 RLAFRQGTIRLQGDR
+1286 RLAFRQGAIRLQGDR

-1308 TLVAGLSPGDRRRL
+1308 PLVAGLSPGDRLRL
-1322 IEGLRHPYFW
+1322 AESLSHPYFW
-1332 AGITLSGS
+1332 AGMTLSGS

>member
-9 AIPPPRL
+9 AIPPQRL

-101 HPQGSFLNK
+101 APQGTFLNK

-146 ATSLNLGQGSGF
+146 ATSLNLGQGKGF

-178 QPATLSLGTLQDLGL
+178 QPAIVSMGTLNDLGL
-193 RAPGPVVLAGGRL
+193 AAPGPVVLAGGRL

-495 WDNWLPFTFSGGE
+495 WDTWLPFTFSGGE

-520 SVESSRLEALTH
+520 SVEGSRLEALTH

-545 TTGATFQLSDNHD
+545 TTGSSFQLSDNHD

-601 GSHPQADPANLEAF
+601 GSHPHADPANLEAF

-620 LLNRSTGAPLEVL
+620 LTNRSTGAPLEVL

-777 VQRVNPLDPQPPPP
+777 VQRVNPLDPKPPPP
-791 PIINPTPQELE
+791 PIINPTLQELTPQQLE
-802 TVLGKE
+802 TDLGKE
-808 GAAPIVALLSP
+808 GAASIVALLSP
-819 PPTLSSS
+819 PPT
-826 PPPTLSSS
+826 P
-834 PPPTLSSSLTP
+834 SSSLTP
-845 RKLPPDPLPSTA
+845 RKLPPDPVPTHEA
-857 TSPVAP
+857 
-863 ASPIENGSNAV
+863 

-885 GSSKVDLQPSGS
+885 ATILIDLQPSGS
-897 RGTALASVGGTSR
+897 RGTALASANGTSR
-910 LASLDAATAAL
+910 QASLDAATAAL
-921 DFSQSEQRGQRTT
+921 GFSQSEQRSQRTT
-934 LAGLGLASAP
+934 LEGLGLAFAP
-944 GAGQTPTTS
+944 GAGQIPTTA
-953 WLQEQLRA
+953 WLQEQLRD
-961 MGTSLELRL
+961 MGTSHELRL

-983 TPGSRGDA
+983 THGSRGDG

-1051 PLLPALRK
+1051 PLLPSLRK

-1130 ADLPLVRQELHTL
+1130 ADLPLVRQELQTL

-1301 LVDAQAR
+1301 LVDAQAK

-1332 AGITLSGS
+1332 AGMTLSGS

>member
-9 AIPPPRL
+9 AIPPQRL

-101 HPQGSFLNK
+101 APQGTFLNK

-146 ATSLNLGQGSGF
+146 ATSLNLGQGKGF

-178 QPATLSLGTLQDLGL
+178 QPAIVSMGTLNDLGL
-193 RAPGPVVLAGGRL
+193 AAPGPVVLAGGRL

-495 WDNWLPFTFSGGE
+495 WDTWLPFTFSGGE

-520 SVESSRLEALTH
+520 SVEGSRLEALTH

-545 TTGATFQLSDNHD
+545 TTGSSFQLSDNHD

-601 GSHPQADPANLEAF
+601 GSHPHADPANLEAF

-620 LLNRSTGAPLEVL
+620 LTNRSTGAPLEVL

-777 VQRVNPLDPQPPPP
+777 IQRFNPLDPKPPPP
-791 PIINPTPQELE
+791 PIINPTLQELTPQQLE
-802 TVLGKE
+802 TDLGKE
-808 GAAPIVALLSP
+808 GAASIVALLSP
-819 PPTLSSS
+819 PPT
-826 PPPTLSSS
+826 P
-834 PPPTLSSSLTP
+834 SSSLTP
-845 RKLPPDPLPSTA
+845 RKLPPDPVPTHEA
-857 TSPVAP
+857 
-863 ASPIENGSNAV
+863 

-885 GSSKVDLQPSGS
+885 ATILIDLQPSGS
-897 RGTALASVGGTSR
+897 RGTALASANGTSR
-910 LASLDAATAAL
+910 QASLDAATAAL
-921 DFSQSEQRGQRTT
+921 GFSQSEQRSQRTT
-934 LAGLGLASAP
+934 LEGLGLAFAP
-944 GAGQTPTTS
+944 GAGQIPTTA
-953 WLQEQLRA
+953 WLQEQLRD
-961 MGTSLELRL
+961 MGTSHELRL

-983 TPGSRGDA
+983 THGSRGDG

-1051 PLLPALRK
+1051 PLLPSLRK

-1130 ADLPLVRQELHTL
+1130 ADLPLVRQELQTL

-1301 LVDAQAR
+1301 LVDAQAK

-1332 AGITLSGS
+1332 AGMTLSGS

>member
-1 MAPSARPD
+1 MAPSARPE
-9 AIPPPRL
+9 AIPPVQLGR
-16 ARLLIVLVLSG
+16 RLLALLLSG

-46 GSDGGSCQAGTCRV
+46 GSDGGSCQAGTCQV

-110 PLALSEAANL
+110 PLALREAANL
-120 FWLSPGGIWLGRGAS
+120 YWLSPGGIWLGRGAS

-146 ATSLNLGQGSGF
+146 ATSLNLGQGKGF
-158 DVLRTTAA
+158 DVLRTTA
-166 EAAGLSGIPDPS
+166 EQAAGLNGVPDPR
-178 QPATLSLGTLQDLGL
+178 QPPIVSVGTLNELGL
-193 RAPGPVVLAGGRL
+193 AAPGPVVLAGGRL

-215 APQSALQAV
+215 APLSPLQAV
-224 AGAGSSLQAGEEVS
+224 AGAGSSLQAGEELT
-238 LQAQRLDLSDLQIST
+238 LQAQHLDLSDLQISA

-264 RTLTPAGER
+264 RTLTPIGER
-273 EGGITLTNSTLQGFN
+273 EGGITLTNSILQGFN
-288 VQVSGG
+288 VKVIGG

-300 SAIEASKGLIRLQ
+300 SVIEAPKGLIRLQ

-334 LAEISA
+334 LAELSA
-340 PALRTLGAATYAITP
+340 PALRTLGEATYGIAP
-355 LIHLQAN
+355 LIHLQAS

-379 SVLRQALASRGE
+379 NGLRQALASRGE

-418 AQSRLS
+418 AHSTLR
-424 ADASDNLAGN
+424 ADASVNLAGN
-434 IAIVARGA
+434 IGIAARGA

-456 GGAGSGDIRLSSASG
+456 GGAGSGDIRLSSAGG

-495 WDNWLPFTFSGGE
+495 WDTWLPFSGGE

-520 SVESSRLEALTH
+520 NVESSLLEALTH
-532 TREGVLMPFRFDA
+532 TREGVLQPFLFDA
-545 TTGATFQLSDNHD
+545 TTRAEIPIDDIHD
-558 ELDAMAVF
+558 VGDAMAL
-566 TTDNSGNPIGVFPQ
+566 TEDNSNNPIGVFPQ

-591 QISNRSQLDA
+591 RISNGSQFDA
-601 GSHPQADPANLEAF
+601 GSHPPAAPANLEAF

-620 LLNRSTGAPLEVL
+620 LLNRSANSSLEVL
-633 DSSLLNRSDPS
+633 DSTLLNRSDS
-644 TALTFSPFDPSQPLP
+644 SAAYRFSNPYDDSQPLL

-680 VDGGQDSTVAL
+680 VDGGQDSTVTL
-691 ASLTP
+691 ASLSP

-705 RGAGAPLEGIN
+705 RGAEAPLEGIN
-716 PRSGQTA
+716 LRSGQTA
-723 LLDPP
+723 LLNPP
-728 STGGPEGPISAQ
+728 ITGTTDRPISGQ
-740 DPVLGRLIEDSRTV
+740 DPVLGKLIDRSRTL
-754 GVQAAVQVVITPAP
+754 GVKSAVQVVITPAP

-777 VQRVNPLDPQPPPP
+777 IQRVNPLDPKPPPP
-791 PIINPTPQELE
+791 PITNPTPEELE
-802 TVLGKE
+802 KVLGKE

-819 PPTLSSS
+819 PPT
-826 PPPTLSSS
+826 P
-834 PPPTLSSSLTP
+834 SSSLTP
-845 RKLPPDPLPSTA
+845 RTLPPDPVP
-857 TSPVAP
+857 
-863 ASPIENGSNAV
+863 SNAV
-874 SLVAP
+874 SLVAA

-885 GSSKVDLQPSGS
+885 ASSKVDPQP
-897 RGTALASVGGTSR
+897 RGNRVTAVASASGTSR
-910 LASLDAATAAL
+910 QSSLDAATAAL
-921 DFSQSEQRGQRTT
+921 GFSQSEQRGQRTT
-934 LAGLGLASAP
+934 LEGLGLASAP
-944 GAGQTPTTS
+944 GAGQIPTTA
-953 WLQEQLRA
+953 WLQEQLMA
-961 MGTSLELRL
+961 MGTRQELRQ

-983 TPGSRGDA
+983 TPGSRGDG

-1002 DVQGWRLDVPEV
+1002 DVQGWRVDVPEA
-1014 RLRSLIARLQEQLS
+1014 RLRSLIARLQQQLS
-1028 RMEQT
+1028 RMEQP
-1033 DLETPGTASAQLS
+1033 DLESPGTASAQLS

-1051 PLLPALRK
+1051 PLLPSLRK

-1070 RGLQGIPYAALPV
+1070 RGLQAIPYAALPV

-1096 LTPSLGLTNLAAT
+1096 LTPSLGLTNLTAT
-1109 AGMAVQGR
+1109 AGIPGPGR

-1130 ADLPLVRQELHTL
+1130 AELPLVRQELQTL

-1151 LLDSG
+1151 LLDTG
-1156 FTDRSLLRAAGSTNY
+1156 FSDRSLLRAAGSTNY

-1176 ATHALFRGGQ
+1176 ATHALFLGGQ

-1194 SSGELNLSDLA
+1194 SSGDLNLSDLA

-1286 RLAFRQGTIRLQGDR
+1286 RLAFRQGAIRLQDDR
-1301 LVDAQAR
+1301 IVDAQAR
-1308 TLVAGLSPGDRRRL
+1308 TLLAGLSPGDRLRL
-1322 IEGLRHPYFW
+1322 AEGLSHPYFW
-1332 AGITLSGS
+1332 AGMTLSGS

>member
-1 MAPSARPD
+1 MAPTART
-9 AIPPPRL
+9 ASFHSTQLGRRL
-16 ARLLIVLVLSG
+16 FALLLTSLT
-27 LAAPASAQVVGGG
+27 APASAQVVGGG

-46 GSDGGSCQAGTCRV
+46 GSDGGSCQAGACRV
-60 DGGIGAGPNGFYRF
+60 DGGIGAGSNGFYRF
-74 RQFDTRQGVDGVT
+74 RQFDTRMGVSGVT

-92 RTNVVVGVT
+92 RTNVIVGVT
-101 HPQGSFLNK
+101 HPQGTFLNK

-135 FSPVNTLLLST
+135 FSPVSTLMLST
-146 ATSLNLGQGSGF
+146 ATSLNLGEGKGF
-158 DVLRTTAA
+158 NVLRTTAE
-166 EAAGLSGIPDPS
+166 EAAGLNGVPDLS
-178 QPATLSLGTLQDLGL
+178 QPVSLSLGTLQELGL
-193 RAPGPVVLAGGRL
+193 QTPGPVVLAGGRL

-224 AGAGSSLQAGEEVS
+224 AGAGSSLQAGEEMI
-238 LQAQRLDLSDLQIST
+238 LQAQRLELSDLQIGAGT
-253 GSPGQRGLVTL
+253 PGQPGLVTL

-273 EGGITLTNSTLQGFN
+273 EGGIALTDSTLQGHA
-288 VQVSGG
+288 VQVIGG
-294 SVDLTN
+294 SVAITN
-300 SAIEASKGLIRLQ
+300 SAIEAPKGLIRLQ

-334 LAEISA
+334 LADLSA
-340 PALRTLGAATYAITP
+340 SAFRTLGTATYAITP
-355 LIHLQAN
+355 LIHLQAI
-362 GDLSIRDGSQL
+362 GDLVIRDGSQL

-379 SVLRQALASRGE
+379 SGLRQALANQGA

-418 AQSRLS
+418 DQSRLR

-434 IAIVARGA
+434 IGIAARGPG
-442 AEGIQIDASTLSAR
+442 EGIQIDASVLSAR
-456 GGAGSGDIRLSSASG
+456 GGAGSGDIRLSSAGG

-480 TESGRAPSS
+480 TESGRAPSF

-495 WDNWLPFTFSGGE
+495 WVNLFPFSGGE
-508 ITLLNTSATRPI
+508 ITLLNTSTTQPI
-520 SVESSRLEALTH
+520 SVEGSRLEALTH
-532 TREGVLMPFRFDA
+532 TKEGVLQPFLFDA
-545 TTGATFQLSDNHD
+545 TTGSTFQFNDVHDVGDSISFTFDNND
-558 ELDAMAVF
+558 
-566 TTDNSGNPIGVFPQ
+566 NPIGVFPQ
-580 GRLVLVSDGGI
+580 GRLLLVSDGGI
-591 QISNRSQLDA
+591 RISDRSQLDA
-601 GSHPQADPANLEAF
+601 GSHPQAEPATLEAF

-620 LLNRSTGAPLEVL
+620 LLNRSAKAGLEIL

-644 TALTFSPFDPSQPLP
+644 TALSPFDTSET
-659 VGRPGQLELW
+659 VMIGRPGQLELW
-669 SAGGLA
+669 SAGGLV

-680 VDGGQDSTVAL
+680 VDGGQAGTVTL

-716 PRSGQTA
+716 PRNGQTA
-723 LLDPP
+723 LLNPP
-728 STGGPEGPISAQ
+728 TTEGPEGPISGK
-740 DPVLGRLIEDSRTV
+740 DPVLSRLIDDSRTV
-754 GVQAAVQVVITPAP
+754 GFKAHVQVVITPAP
-768 VPTDPPVIT
+768 IPTDPPVIT
-777 VQRVNPLDPQPPPP
+777 PGPIPTNPPVITVYQVDPINPKPPPP
-791 PIINPTPQELE
+791 PITKPTPE
-802 TVLGKE
+802 VLVKLLGEE

-819 PPTLSSS
+819 PPSAPST
-826 PPPTLSSS
+826 
-834 PPPTLSSSLTP
+834 LTP
-845 RKLPPDPLPSTA
+845 HKLPPDPMPTTA
-857 TSPVAP
+857 A
-863 ASPIENGSNAV
+863 

-879 SSPIEN
+879 SSPIN
-885 GSSKVDLQPSGS
+885 NADNASSRIDLQPSGIS
-897 RGTALASVGGTSR
+897 GTRGTAMATPIGISR
-910 LASLDAATAAL
+910 QASLDAATAAL
-921 DFSQSEQRGQRTT
+921 GFRQSELRGQRNT
-934 LAGLGLASAP
+934 LEGLGLASAP
-944 GAGQTPTTS
+944 GAGQIPTTA
-953 WLQEQLRA
+953 WLQEQMQA
-961 MGTSLELRL
+961 TSTSLEHHLSK
-970 GRPYRPAIVRLSL
+970 PYRPAIVRLSL
-983 TPGSRGDA
+983 TPGSQGEA
-991 TLDLLYLPPQG
+991 ALDLLYVPPQG
-1002 DVQGWRLDVPEV
+1002 DVQGWRVEVPEA

-1028 RMEQT
+1028 RMEQP
-1033 DLETPGTASAQLS
+1033 DLESPGTASAQLS

-1051 PLLPALRK
+1051 PLLPSLRK

-1070 RGLQGIPYAALPV
+1070 RGLQAIPYAALPV
-1083 APGVLLGDAYALT
+1083 APGVRLGDTYALT
-1096 LTPSLGLTNLAAT
+1096 LTPSLGLTNLAAS
-1109 AGMAVQGR
+1109 AGNPRPGC

-1130 ADLPLVRQELHTL
+1130 ADLPLVRQELQTL
-1143 AAENSSDL
+1143 AAENRSDL
-1151 LLDSG
+1151 LLDTG
-1156 FTDRSLLRAAGSTNY
+1156 FSDRSLLLAAGSTNY

-1176 ATHALFRGGQ
+1176 ATHAEFRGGR

-1194 SSGELNLSDLA
+1194 ASGDLNLSELA

-1301 LVDAQAR
+1301 LVDAEAK
-1308 TLVAGLSPGDRRRL
+1308 TLVAGLSPGDRLRL
-1322 IEGLRHPYFW
+1322 AEGLSHPYFW
-1332 AGITLSGS
+1332 AGMTLSGS

>member
-9 AIPPPRL
+9 AIPPQRL
-16 ARLLIVLVLSG
+16 GRRLFTLLVCG

-101 HPQGSFLNK
+101 APQGTFLNK

-146 ATSLNLGQGSGF
+146 ATSLNLGQGKGF
-158 DVLRTTAA
+158 DVLRTTA
-166 EAAGLSGIPDPS
+166 EQAAGLSGIPDPS
-178 QPATLSLGTLQDLGL
+178 QPAIVSMGTLNDLGL
-193 RAPGPVVLAGGRL
+193 AAPGPVVLAGGRL

-418 AQSRLS
+418 AHSSLR
-424 ADASDNLAGN
+424 ADASDNLSGN
-434 IAIVARGA
+434 IGIVARGA
-442 AEGIQIDASTLSAR
+442 AEGIQVDASTLSAR

-480 TESGRAPSS
+480 SESGRAPSS

-495 WDNWLPFTFSGGE
+495 WDTWLPFTFSGGE

-520 SVESSRLEALTH
+520 SVEGSRLEALTH
-532 TREGVLMPFRFDA
+532 TREGALQPFRFDA
-545 TTGATFQLSDNHD
+545 TTGATFQLIDNHD

-566 TTDNSGNPIGVFPQ
+566 TTDNSGNRIGVFPQ

-777 VQRVNPLDPQPPPP
+777 IQRFNPLDPKPPSP

-826 PPPTLSSS
+826 
-834 PPPTLSSSLTP
+834 LTP

-857 TSPVAP
+857 TSPAPP

-885 GSSKVDLQPSGS
+885 ASSKVDLQPSGS
-897 RGTALASVGGTSR
+897 RGTALASANGTSR
-910 LASLDAATAAL
+910 QASLDAATAAL
-921 DFSQSEQRGQRTT
+921 GFSQSEQRSQRTT
-934 LAGLGLASAP
+934 LEGLGLAFAP
-944 GAGQTPTTS
+944 GAGQIPTTA
-953 WLQEQLRA
+953 WLQEQLRD
-961 MGTSLELRL
+961 MGTSHELRL

-983 TPGSRGDA
+983 TPGSRGDG

-1051 PLLPALRK
+1051 PLLPSLRK

-1130 ADLPLVRQELHTL
+1130 ADLPLVRQELQTL

-1286 RLAFRQGTIRLQGDR
+1286 RLAFRQGTIRLQDDR
-1301 LVDAQAR
+1301 IVDAQAR

-1332 AGITLSGS
+1332 AGMTLSGS

>member
-9 AIPPPRL
+9 AIPPQRL
-16 ARLLIVLVLSG
+16 GRRLFTLLVCG

-46 GSDGGSCQAGTCRV
+46 GSDGGSCQVGTCRV
-60 DGGIGAGPNGFYRF
+60 EGGIGAGPNGFYRF

-101 HPQGSFLNK
+101 APQGTFLNK

-146 ATSLNLGQGSGF
+146 ATSLNLGQGKGF
-158 DVLRTTAA
+158 DALRTTA
-166 EAAGLSGIPDPS
+166 EQAAGLNGVPDPS
-178 QPATLSLGTLQDLGL
+178 QPAIVSKASLNDLGL
-193 RAPGPVVLAGGRL
+193 AAPGPVVLAGGRL

-215 APQSALQAV
+215 APLSALQAV

-238 LQAQRLDLSDLQIST
+238 LQAQRLNLSDLQIST

-264 RTLTPAGER
+264 RTLTPAGEP
-273 EGGITLTNSTLQGFN
+273 EGGIALADSTLQGRV
-288 VQVSGG
+288 VQVVGG

-300 SAIEASKGLIRLQ
+300 SAIEAPKGLIRLQ

-334 LAEISA
+334 LAELSA
-340 PALRTLGAATYAITP
+340 PAFRTLGAATYAITP
-355 LIHLQAN
+355 LIHLQAS

-379 SVLRQALASRGE
+379 NVLRQALASRGE

-418 AQSRLS
+418 DRSSLR

-434 IAIVARGA
+434 IGIVARGA
-442 AEGIQIDASTLSAR
+442 AEGIQVDASTLSAR

-480 TESGRAPSS
+480 SESGRAPSS

-495 WDNWLPFTFSGGE
+495 WDTWLPFTFSGGE
-508 ITLLNTSATRPI
+508 ITLLNTSETRPI

-545 TTGATFQLSDNHD
+545 TTGATFQLDDVHD
-558 ELDAMAVF
+558 VGDAMAL
-566 TTDNSGNPIGVFPQ
+566 TYDNSGNPIGVFPQ

-591 QISNRSQLDA
+591 QISKLSQLDA

-675 IRGSQ
+675 ILGSQ

-777 VQRVNPLDPQPPPP
+777 VLRVNPLDPKPPPP

-819 PPTLSSS
+819 PPT
-826 PPPTLSSS
+826 P
-834 PPPTLSSSLTP
+834 SSSLTP

-863 ASPIENGSNAV
+863 
-874 SLVAP
+874 

-885 GSSKVDLQPSGS
+885 ASSKIDLQPGGS

-910 LASLDAATAAL
+910 QTSLDAATAAL
-921 DFSQSEQRGQRTT
+921 GFSQSEQRSQRTT
-934 LAGLGLASAP
+934 LEGLGLASAP

-961 MGTSLELRL
+961 MGTSLERRL

-1028 RMEQT
+1028 RMEQP
-1033 DLETPGTASAQLS
+1033 DLEAPGTASSQLS

-1070 RGLQGIPYAALPV
+1070 RGLQAIPYAALPV

-1109 AGMAVQGR
+1109 AGMAVPGR

-1130 ADLPLVRQELHTL
+1130 ADLPLVRQELQTL

-1151 LLDSG
+1151 LLDSD
-1156 FTDRSLLRAAGSTNY
+1156 FSERSLLLAAGSTNY

-1176 ATHALFRGGQ
+1176 ATHAVFRGGR

-1271 QLARGLPKD
+1271 QLGRGLPKD

-1286 RLAFRQGTIRLQGDR
+1286 RLAFRQGTIRLQDDR
-1301 LVDAQAR
+1301 IVDAQAK
-1308 TLVAGLSPGDRRRL
+1308 TLVAGLSPGDRLRL
-1322 IEGLRHPYFW
+1322 AEGLSHPYFW
-1332 AGITLSGS
+1332 AGMTLSGS

>member
-101 HPQGSFLNK
+101 HPQGTFLNK

-178 QPATLSLGTLQDLGL
+178 QPAIVSMGTLNDLGL
-193 RAPGPVVLAGGRL
+193 AAPGPVVLAGGRL

-545 TTGATFQLSDNHD
+545 TTGATFQLSDVHD

-777 VQRVNPLDPQPPPP
+777 IQRFNPLDPKPPSP

-826 PPPTLSSS
+826 
-834 PPPTLSSSLTP
+834 LTP
-845 RKLPPDPLPSTA
+845 RKLPPDPLP
-857 TSPVAP
+857 
-863 ASPIENGSNAV
+863 SNAV

-885 GSSKVDLQPSGS
+885 ASSKVDLQPSGS
-897 RGTALASVGGTSR
+897 RGTALASANGTSR
-910 LASLDAATAAL
+910 QASLDAATAAL
-921 DFSQSEQRGQRTT
+921 GFSQSEQRSQRTT
-934 LAGLGLASAP
+934 LEGLGLAFAP
-944 GAGQTPTTS
+944 GAGQIPTTA

-970 GRPYRPAIVRLSL
+970 GRSYRHAIVRLSL

-1051 PLLPALRK
+1051 PLLPSLRK

-1130 ADLPLVRQELHTL
+1130 ADLPLVRQELQTL

>member
-9 AIPPPRL
+9 PIPPQRL
-16 ARLLIVLVLSG
+16 GRRLFTLLVCG

-101 HPQGSFLNK
+101 SPQGTFLNK

-146 ATSLNLGQGSGF
+146 ATSLNLGQGKGF
-158 DVLRTTAA
+158 DVLRTTA
-166 EAAGLSGIPDPS
+166 EQAAGLNGVPDPS
-178 QPATLSLGTLQDLGL
+178 QPAIVSMGTLNDLGL
-193 RAPGPVVLAGGRL
+193 AAPGPVVLAGGRL

-215 APQSALQAV
+215 APLSALQAV

-238 LQAQRLDLSDLQIST
+238 LQAQRLNLNDLQIST

-273 EGGITLTNSTLQGFN
+273 EGGIALADSTLQGHV
-288 VQVSGG
+288 VQVVGG

-300 SAIEASKGLIRLQ
+300 SAIEAPKGLIRLQ

-325 SRLDLEAHS
+325 SRLDLEPHS
-334 LAEISA
+334 LAELSA
-340 PALRTLGAATYAITP
+340 PALRILGGATYAITP
-355 LIHLQAN
+355 LIHLQAS

-379 SVLRQALASRGE
+379 NVLRQALASQGE

-418 AQSRLS
+418 DRSSLR
-424 ADASDNLAGN
+424 ADASDNLSGN
-434 IAIVARGA
+434 IGIVARGA
-442 AEGIQIDASTLSAR
+442 AEGIQVDASTLSAR

-495 WDNWLPFTFSGGE
+495 WDSWLPFTFSGGE

-532 TREGVLMPFRFDA
+532 TREGVLQPFRFDA
-545 TTGATFQLSDNHD
+545 TTGASFQLSDVHD

-675 IRGSQ
+675 ILGSQ

-826 PPPTLSSS
+826 
-834 PPPTLSSSLTP
+834 LTP

-885 GSSKVDLQPSGS
+885 ASSKVDLQPSES

-910 LASLDAATAAL
+910 QASLDAATAAL
-921 DFSQSEQRGQRTT
+921 DFSQSEQRGQRTI
-934 LAGLGLASAP
+934 LEGLGLASAP

-961 MGTSLELRL
+961 MDTSLGLRL

-1002 DVQGWRLDVPEV
+1002 DVQGWRVDVPEV

-1028 RMEQT
+1028 RMEQP
-1033 DLETPGTASAQLS
+1033 DLEAPGTASAQLS

-1070 RGLQGIPYAALPV
+1070 RGLQAIPYAALPV

-1109 AGMAVQGR
+1109 AGMAVPGR

-1130 ADLPLVRQELHTL
+1130 ADLPLVRQELQTL

-1156 FTDRSLLRAAGSTNY
+1156 FSERSLLLAAGSTNY

-1176 ATHALFRGGQ
+1176 ATHAEFQGGR

-1271 QLARGLPKD
+1271 QLGRGLPKD

-1286 RLAFRQGTIRLQGDR
+1286 RLAFRQGTIRLQDDR
-1301 LVDAQAR
+1301 IVDAQAK
-1308 TLVAGLSPGDRRRL
+1308 TLVAGLSPGDRLRL
-1322 IEGLRHPYFW
+1322 AEGLSNPYFW
-1332 AGITLSGS
+1332 AGMTLSGS

>member
-9 AIPPPRL
+9 AIPPQRL
-16 ARLLIVLVLSG
+16 GRRLFTLLVCG

-60 DGGIGAGPNGFYRF
+60 EGGIGAGPNGFYRF

-101 HPQGSFLNK
+101 APQGTFLNK

-146 ATSLNLGQGSGF
+146 ATSLNLGQGKGF
-158 DVLRTTAA
+158 DALRTTA
-166 EAAGLSGIPDPS
+166 EQAAGLNGVPDPS
-178 QPATLSLGTLQDLGL
+178 QPAIVSKASLNDLGL
-193 RAPGPVVLAGGRL
+193 AAPGPVVLAGGRL

-215 APQSALQAV
+215 APLSALQAV

-238 LQAQRLDLSDLQIST
+238 LQAQRINLSDLQIST

-264 RTLTPAGER
+264 GTLTPAGER
-273 EGGITLTNSTLQGFN
+273 EGGIALADSTLQGRV
-288 VQVSGG
+288 VQVVGG

-300 SAIEASKGLIRLQ
+300 SAIEAPKGLIRLQ

-334 LAEISA
+334 LAELSA
-340 PALRTLGAATYAITP
+340 PASMTLGAATYAITP
-355 LIHLQAN
+355 LIHLQAS
-362 GDLSIRDGSQL
+362 GDLSIREGSQL

-379 SVLRQALASRGE
+379 SALRQALASRGE

-418 AQSRLS
+418 AHSSLR

-434 IAIVARGA
+434 IGIVARGA
-442 AEGIQIDASTLSAR
+442 AEGIQVDASTLSAR

-480 TESGRAPSS
+480 SESGRAPSS

-495 WDNWLPFTFSGGE
+495 WDTWLPFTFSGGE

-520 SVESSRLEALTH
+520 SVEGSRLEALTH
-532 TREGVLMPFRFDA
+532 TREGVLQPFRFDA
-545 TTGATFQLSDNHD
+545 TTGATFQLDDVHD
-558 ELDAMAVF
+558 VGDAMAL
-566 TTDNSGNPIGVFPQ
+566 TYDNSGNPIGVFPQ

-601 GSHPQADPANLEAF
+601 GSHPHADPANLEAF

-675 IRGSQ
+675 ILGSQ

-777 VQRVNPLDPQPPPP
+777 VLRVNPLDPKPPPP

-826 PPPTLSSS
+826 
-834 PPPTLSSSLTP
+834 LTP

-863 ASPIENGSNAV
+863 
-874 SLVAP
+874 

-885 GSSKVDLQPSGS
+885 ASSKVDLQPSGS

-910 LASLDAATAAL
+910 QASLDAATAAL

-934 LAGLGLASAP
+934 LEGLGLASAP

-953 WLQEQLRA
+953 WLQEQMRA
-961 MGTSLELRL
+961 MGTSLERRL

-1002 DVQGWRLDVPEV
+1002 DVQGWRLDLPEV

-1028 RMEQT
+1028 RMEQP
-1033 DLETPGTASAQLS
+1033 DLEAPGTASSQLS

-1070 RGLQGIPYAALPV
+1070 RGLQAIPYAALPV

-1109 AGMAVQGR
+1109 AGMPVQGR

-1130 ADLPLVRQELHTL
+1130 ADLPLVRQELQTL

-1156 FTDRSLLRAAGSTNY
+1156 FSERSLLLAAGSTNY

-1176 ATHALFRGGQ
+1176 ATHAEFRGGR

-1271 QLARGLPKD
+1271 QLGRGLPKD

-1286 RLAFRQGTIRLQGDR
+1286 RLAFRQGTIRLQDDR
-1301 LVDAQAR
+1301 IVDAQAK
-1308 TLVAGLSPGDRRRL
+1308 TLVAGLSPGDRLRL
-1322 IEGLRHPYFW
+1322 AEGLSHPYFW
-1332 AGITLSGS
+1332 AGMTLSGS

>member
-1 MAPSARPD
+1 MAPSARPE
-9 AIPPPRL
+9 AIPPPQLGR
-16 ARLLIVLVLSG
+16 RLLALLLSG

-101 HPQGSFLNK
+101 HPQGTFLNK

-120 FWLSPGGIWLGRGAS
+120 YWLSPGGIWLGRGAS

-166 EAAGLSGIPDPS
+166 EAAGLSGVPDSS
-178 QPATLSLGTLQDLGL
+178 QPATVSKATLNDLGL
-193 RAPGPVVLAGGRL
+193 AAPGPVVLAGGRL

-215 APQSALQAV
+215 APLSGLQTV
-224 AGAGSSLQAGEEVS
+224 AGAGSSLEAGEKLT
-238 LQAQRLDLSDLQIST
+238 LQAQHLDLSDLQISA

-264 RTLTPAGER
+264 RTLTPIGER

-288 VQVSGG
+288 VQVIGG

-300 SAIEASKGLIRLQ
+300 SVIEAPKGLIQLQ

-334 LAEISA
+334 LAELSA
-340 PALRTLGAATYAITP
+340 PALRTLGAATYANTP
-355 LIHLQAN
+355 LIHLQAS
-362 GDLSIRDGSQL
+362 GDLVIRDGSQL

-379 SVLRQALASRGE
+379 HNDKLRQDLASQGKL
-391 PPLDP
+391 PLDS

-418 AQSRLS
+418 SASTLS
-424 ADASDNLAGN
+424 ADASVNLAGN
-434 IAIVARGA
+434 IGIAARGA

-456 GGAGSGDIRLSSASG
+456 GGAGSGDIRLSSAGG

-495 WDNWLPFTFSGGE
+495 WDTWLPFSGGE

-520 SVESSRLEALTH
+520 NVESSLLEALTH
-532 TREGVLMPFRFDA
+532 TREGVLQPFLFDA
-545 TTGATFQLSDNHD
+545 TTGAEIPIDDIHD
-558 ELDAMAVF
+558 VGDAMAL
-566 TTDNSGNPIGVFPQ
+566 TEDNSNNPIGVFPQ

-591 QISNRSQLDA
+591 RISNGSQFDA
-601 GSHPQADPANLEAF
+601 GSHPPAAPANLEAF

-620 LLNRSTGAPLEVL
+620 LLNRSANSSLEVL
-633 DSSLLNRSDPS
+633 DSTLLNRSDS
-644 TALTFSPFDPSQPLP
+644 SAAYRFSNPYDDSQPLL

-680 VDGGQDSTVAL
+680 VDGGQDSTVTL
-691 ASLTP
+691 ASLSP

-705 RGAGAPLEGIN
+705 RGAEAPLEGIN
-716 PRSGQTA
+716 LRSGQTA
-723 LLDPP
+723 LLNPP
-728 STGGPEGPISAQ
+728 ITGTTDRPISGQ
-740 DPVLGRLIEDSRTV
+740 DPVLGKLIDRSRTL
-754 GVQAAVQVVITPAP
+754 GVKSAVQVVITPAP

-777 VQRVNPLDPQPPPP
+777 IQRVNPLDPKPPPP
-791 PIINPTPQELE
+791 PITNPTPEELE
-802 TVLGKE
+802 KVLGKE

-819 PPTLSSS
+819 LPTPSSS
-826 PPPTLSSS
+826 PPPTPSSS
-834 PPPTLSSSLTP
+834 PPPTPSSSLTP
-845 RKLPPDPLPSTA
+845 RTLPPDPVP
-857 TSPVAP
+857 
-863 ASPIENGSNAV
+863 SNAV
-874 SLVAP
+874 SLVAA

-885 GSSKVDLQPSGS
+885 ASSKVDPQPSGS
-897 RGTALASVGGTSR
+897 RVTAVASASGTSR
-910 LASLDAATAAL
+910 QSSLDAATAAL
-921 DFSQSEQRGQRTT
+921 GFSQSEQRGQRTT
-934 LAGLGLASAP
+934 LEGLGLASAP
-944 GAGQTPTTS
+944 GAGQIPTTA

-961 MGTSLELRL
+961 MGTRQELRP

-983 TPGSRGDA
+983 TPGSRGDG

-1002 DVQGWRLDVPEV
+1002 DVQGWRVDVPEV
-1014 RLRSLIARLQEQLS
+1014 RLRSLIARLQQQLS
-1028 RMEQT
+1028 RMEQP
-1033 DLETPGTASAQLS
+1033 DLESPGTASAQLS

-1051 PLLPALRK
+1051 PLLPSLRK

-1070 RGLQGIPYAALPV
+1070 RGLQAIPYAALPV

-1096 LTPSLGLTNLAAT
+1096 LTPSLGLTNLTAT
-1109 AGMAVQGR
+1109 AGIPGPGR

-1130 ADLPLVRQELHTL
+1130 AELPLVRQELQTL

-1151 LLDSG
+1151 LLDTG
-1156 FTDRSLLRAAGSTNY
+1156 FSDRSLLRAAGSTNY

-1176 ATHALFRGGQ
+1176 ATHALFLGGQ

-1194 SSGELNLSDLA
+1194 SSGDLNLSDLA

-1286 RLAFRQGTIRLQGDR
+1286 RLAFRQGAIRLQDDR
-1301 LVDAQAR
+1301 IVDAQAR
-1308 TLVAGLSPGDRRRL
+1308 TLLAGLSPGDWLRL
-1322 IEGLRHPYFW
+1322 AEGLSHPYFW
-1332 AGITLSGS
+1332 AGMTLSGS

>member
-9 AIPPPRL
+9 AIPPQRL
-16 ARLLIVLVLSG
+16 GRRLFTLLVCG

-60 DGGIGAGPNGFYRF
+60 EGGIGAGPNGFYRF

-101 HPQGSFLNK
+101 APQGTFLNK

-146 ATSLNLGQGSGF
+146 ATSLNLGQGKGF
-158 DVLRTTAA
+158 DALRTTA
-166 EAAGLSGIPDPS
+166 EQAAGLNGIPDPS
-178 QPATLSLGTLQDLGL
+178 QPAIVSMGTLNDLGL
-193 RAPGPVVLAGGRL
+193 TAPGPVVLAGGRL

-215 APQSALQAV
+215 APLSTLQAV
-224 AGAGSSLQAGEEVS
+224 AGAGSSLQAAEEVS
-238 LQAQRLDLSDLQIST
+238 LQAQRLNLSDLQIST

-264 RTLTPAGER
+264 GTLTPAGER
-273 EGGITLTNSTLQGFN
+273 EGGIALADSTLQGHV
-288 VQVSGG
+288 VQVVGG

-300 SAIEASKGLIRLQ
+300 SAIEAPKGLIRLQ

-334 LAEISA
+334 LAELSA
-340 PALRTLGAATYAITP
+340 PAFRTLGAATYAITP
-355 LIHLQAN
+355 LIHLQAS

-379 SVLRQALASRGE
+379 NVLRQALASRGE

-418 AQSRLS
+418 AHSSLR

-434 IAIVARGA
+434 IGIVARGA
-442 AEGIQIDASTLSAR
+442 AEGIQVDASTLSAR

-495 WDNWLPFTFSGGE
+495 WDTWLPFTFSGGE

-532 TREGVLMPFRFDA
+532 TREGVLQPFRFDA
-545 TTGATFQLSDNHD
+545 TTGASFQLSDVHD

-620 LLNRSTGAPLEVL
+620 LMNRSTGAPLEVL

-669 SAGGLA
+669 SAGALA
-675 IRGSQ
+675 ILGSQ

-768 VPTDPPVIT
+768 VRTDPPVIT
-777 VQRVNPLDPQPPPP
+777 VQRVNPLDPKPPPP

-808 GAAPIVALLSP
+808 GAAPIVALL
-819 PPTLSSS
+819 S

-885 GSSKVDLQPSGS
+885 ASSKVDLQPSGS
-897 RGTALASVGGTSR
+897 RGTALASVGGTNR
-910 LASLDAATAAL
+910 QASLDAAAAAL
-921 DFSQSEQRGQRTT
+921 GFSQSEQRGQRTT

-1028 RMEQT
+1028 RMEQP
-1033 DLETPGTASAQLS
+1033 DLEAPGTASSQLS

-1070 RGLQGIPYAALPV
+1070 RGLQAIPYAALPV

-1109 AGMAVQGR
+1109 AGMAVPGR

-1130 ADLPLVRQELHTL
+1130 ADLPLVRQELQTL

-1156 FTDRSLLRAAGSTNY
+1156 FSERSLLLAAGSTNY

-1176 ATHALFRGGQ
+1176 ATHAEFRGGR

-1205 RSLREGP
+1205 RTLREGP

-1271 QLARGLPKD
+1271 QLGRGLPKD

-1286 RLAFRQGTIRLQGDR
+1286 RLAFRQGTIRLQDDR
-1301 LVDAQAR
+1301 IVDAQAK
-1308 TLVAGLSPGDRRRL
+1308 TLVAGLSPGDRLRL
-1322 IEGLRHPYFW
+1322 AEGLSHPYFW

>member
-9 AIPPPRL
+9 AIPPQRL

-101 HPQGSFLNK
+101 APQGTFLNK

-480 TESGRAPSS
+480 TESGRAPSF

-495 WDNWLPFTFSGGE
+495 WDTWLPFTFSGGE

-520 SVESSRLEALTH
+520 SVEGSRLEALTH

-601 GSHPQADPANLEAF
+601 GSHPHADPANLEAF

-777 VQRVNPLDPQPPPP
+777 VQRVNPLDPKPPPP
-791 PIINPTPQELE
+791 PIINPTLQELTPQQLE
-802 TVLGKE
+802 TDLGKE
-808 GAAPIVALLSP
+808 GAASIVALLSP
-819 PPTLSSS
+819 PPT
-826 PPPTLSSS
+826 P
-834 PPPTLSSSLTP
+834 SSSLTP
-845 RKLPPDPLPSTA
+845 RKLPPDPVPTHEA
-857 TSPVAP
+857 
-863 ASPIENGSNAV
+863 

-885 GSSKVDLQPSGS
+885 ATILIDLQPSGS
-897 RGTALASVGGTSR
+897 RGTALASANGTSR
-910 LASLDAATAAL
+910 QASLDAATAAL
-921 DFSQSEQRGQRTT
+921 GFSQSEQRSQRTT
-934 LAGLGLASAP
+934 LEGLGLAFAP
-944 GAGQTPTTS
+944 GAGQIPTTA
-953 WLQEQLRA
+953 WLQEQLRD
-961 MGTSLELRL
+961 MGTSHELRL

-983 TPGSRGDA
+983 THGSRGDG

-1051 PLLPALRK
+1051 PLLPSLRK

-1130 ADLPLVRQELHTL
+1130 ADLPLVRQELQTL

-1332 AGITLSGS
+1332 AGMTLSGS

>member
-1 MAPSARPD
+1 MAPSARTD
-9 AIPPPRL
+9 AIPPQHLGRRL
-16 ARLLIVLVLSG
+16 FTLVVCG

-74 RQFDTRQGVDGVT
+74 RLFDTRQGVDGVT

-101 HPQGSFLNK
+101 APQGTFLNK

-146 ATSLNLGQGSGF
+146 ATSLNLGQGKGF
-158 DVLRTTAA
+158 DALRTTA
-166 EAAGLSGIPDPS
+166 EQAAGLNGVPDPS
-178 QPATLSLGTLQDLGL
+178 QPAIVSMGTLNDLGL
-193 RAPGPVVLAGGRL
+193 TAPGPVVLAGGRL

-215 APQSALQAV
+215 APLSALQAV

-238 LQAQRLDLSDLQIST
+238 LQAQRLNLSDLQIST

-273 EGGITLTNSTLQGFN
+273 EGGIALADSTLQGHV
-288 VQVSGG
+288 VQVVGG

-300 SAIEASKGLIRLQ
+300 SAIEAPKGLIRLQ

-334 LAEISA
+334 LAELSA
-340 PALRTLGAATYAITP
+340 PALRILGGATYAITP
-355 LIHLQAN
+355 LIHLQAS

-379 SVLRQALASRGE
+379 NVLRQALASRGE

-418 AQSRLS
+418 AHSSLR
-424 ADASDNLAGN
+424 ADASDNLSGN
-434 IAIVARGA
+434 IGIVARGA
-442 AEGIQIDASTLSAR
+442 AEGIQVDASTLSAR

-480 TESGRAPSS
+480 SESGRAPSS

-495 WDNWLPFTFSGGE
+495 WDSWLPFTFSGGE

-532 TREGVLMPFRFDA
+532 TREGVLQPFRFDA
-545 TTGATFQLSDNHD
+545 TTGASFQLSDVHD

-675 IRGSQ
+675 ILESQ

-826 PPPTLSSS
+826 
-834 PPPTLSSSLTP
+834 LTP
-845 RKLPPDPLPSTA
+845 RKLPPDPLPSSA

-885 GSSKVDLQPSGS
+885 ASSKVDLQPSES

-910 LASLDAATAAL
+910 QASLDAATAAL

-934 LAGLGLASAP
+934 LEGLGLASAP
-944 GAGQTPTTS
+944 GAGQTPSTS

-961 MGTSLELRL
+961 MDTSLGLRL

-1002 DVQGWRLDVPEV
+1002 DVQGWRVDVPEV

-1028 RMEQT
+1028 RMEQP
-1033 DLETPGTASAQLS
+1033 DLEAPGTASAQLS

-1070 RGLQGIPYAALPV
+1070 RGLQAIPYAALPV

-1109 AGMAVQGR
+1109 AGMAVPGR
-1117 MLLGGSSRFPNGL
+1117 MLLGGSSRFANGL
-1130 ADLPLVRQELHTL
+1130 ADLPLVRQELQTL

-1156 FTDRSLLRAAGSTNY
+1156 FSERSLLLAAGSTNY

-1176 ATHALFRGGQ
+1176 ATHAEFQGGR

-1271 QLARGLPKD
+1271 QLGRGLPKD

-1286 RLAFRQGTIRLQGDR
+1286 RLAFRQGTIRLQDDR
-1301 LVDAQAR
+1301 IVDAQAK
-1308 TLVAGLSPGDRRRL
+1308 TLVAGLSPGDRLRL
-1322 IEGLRHPYFW
+1322 AEGLSHPYFW
-1332 AGITLSGS
+1332 AGMTLSGS

>member
-1 MAPSARPD
+1 MAPFALPD
-9 AIPPPRL
+9 PIHPPRL
-16 ARLLIVLVLSG
+16 VRLLIVLVLSG

-60 DGGIGAGPNGFYRF
+60 EGGIGAGPNGFYRF

-101 HPQGSFLNK
+101 HPQGTFLNK

-146 ATSLNLGQGSGF
+146 ATSLNLGQGKGF
-158 DVLRTTAA
+158 DALRTTA
-166 EAAGLSGIPDPS
+166 EQAAGLSGIPDPS
-178 QPATLSLGTLQDLGL
+178 QPATVSKATLNDLGL
-193 RAPGPVVLAGGRL
+193 AAPGPVVLAGGRL

-288 VQVSGG
+288 VQAIGG

-340 PALRTLGAATYAITP
+340 PAMRTLGAATYAITP
-355 LIHLQAN
+355 LIHLQAS

-404 SGNVVLESERAVRI
+404 SGNVVLESELAVRI
-418 AQSRLS
+418 DQSRLS

-434 IAIVARGA
+434 IGIVARGA
-442 AEGIQIDASTLSAR
+442 AEGLQIDASTLSAR

-495 WDNWLPFTFSGGE
+495 LDTWLTFTGGE
-508 ITLLNTSATRPI
+508 ITLLNISTTRPI
-520 SVESSRLEALTH
+520 SLESSRLEALTH
-532 TREGVLMPFRFDA
+532 TREGVLQPFRFDA
-545 TTGATFQLSDNHD
+545 TTGATIQLNDVHDFDTISLTYDSSD
-558 ELDAMAVF
+558 
-566 TTDNSGNPIGVFPQ
+566 NPIGVFPQ

-591 QISNRSQLDA
+591 QISNRSQLDVS
-601 GSHPQADPANLEAF
+601 SHPPAAPANLEAF

-620 LLNRSTGAPLEVL
+620 LLNRSANSSLEVL
-633 DSSLLNRSDPS
+633 DSSLLNRSDSSAAYRLSNPY
-644 TALTFSPFDPSQPLP
+644 DDSQPLL

-680 VDGGQDSTVAL
+680 VDGGQDGTVTL

-716 PRSGQTA
+716 PRSGQAA
-723 LLDPP
+723 LLNPP
-728 STGGPEGPISAQ
+728 STEGPIGPISEQ
-740 DPVLGRLIEDSRTV
+740 DPVLDLLISDSRDL
-754 GVQAAVQVVITPAP
+754 GVNSAVQVVITPAP

-777 VQRVNPLDPQPPPP
+777 IQRFNPLDPKPPPP
-791 PIINPTPQELE
+791 PIINPTLQELTPQQLE
-802 TVLGKE
+802 TDLGKE
-808 GAAPIVALLSP
+808 GAALIVALLSP
-819 PPTLSSS
+819 PPT
-826 PPPTLSSS
+826 P
-834 PPPTLSSSLTP
+834 SSSLTP
-845 RKLPPDPLPSTA
+845 RKLPPDPVPTHEA
-857 TSPVAP
+857 
-863 ASPIENGSNAV
+863 

-885 GSSKVDLQPSGS
+885 ATILIDLQPSGS
-897 RGTALASVGGTSR
+897 RGTALASASGTSR
-910 LASLDAATAAL
+910 QASLDAATAAL
-921 DFSQSEQRGQRTT
+921 GFSQSEQRGQRTT
-934 LAGLGLASAP
+934 LEGLGLAFAP
-944 GAGQTPTTS
+944 GAGQIPTTA

-961 MGTSLELRL
+961 MGTSHELRL

-983 TPGSRGDA
+983 TPGSRGDG

-1002 DVQGWRLDVPEV
+1002 DVQGWRLDVPV
-1014 RLRSLIARLQEQLS
+1014 IRLRSLIARLQEQLS

-1033 DLETPGTASAQLS
+1033 NLETPGTASAQLS

-1051 PLLPALRK
+1051 PLLPSLRK

-1109 AGMAVQGR
+1109 ATASIPSPGR

-1130 ADLPLVRQELHTL
+1130 AELPLVRQELQTL

-1156 FTDRSLLRAAGSTNY
+1156 FTVQSLLRAAGSTDY

-1176 ATHALFRGGQ
+1176 ATHALFRGEQ

-1271 QLARGLPKD
+1271 QQARGLPKD

-1322 IEGLRHPYFW
+1322 VEGLRHPYFW
-1332 AGITLSGS
+1332 AGMTLSGS